1 MKKYAELPV
10 LNIAGAL
17 FICTAL
23 CKEKRGYESCLKI
36 QNKTES
42 RQKSFVTGVNAAS

>member
-17 FICTAL
+17 YICTTQ
-23 CKEKRGYESCLKI
+23 CKEKRGQESCLKTK
-36 QNKTES
+36 NKKES